1 MIIDGPHRQAMGHRK
16 KHPSRRSGSRRWAR
30 PPVDG
35 SAHRSQ
41 WSSLDSPDWCTVGG
55 PARALR
61 KLQDSSS
68 KVSTMA
74 RTRVLRRSPG
84 GFGQGSSRTRQT
96 GLGRVLHRRDVC
108 FGEKRGLQV
117 GKTKRG
123 KGTKFMAVVDGNGLP
138 IAGRTESAS
147 PAEVRLV
154 EPTLE
159 CLWVPEYPK
168 RLIGDKAYD
177 SDPLDRELAEI
188 YETEMIAPNRANRIR
203 KTQDG
208 RPLRRYVRRWK
219 VERLFA
225 WLHNFRRLVVRW
237 EYHYENFTAFLLLG
251 CALILLRHL

>member
-1 MIIDGPHRQAMGHRK
+1 MIMDGPYRQAMGHRK
-16 KHPSRRSGSRRWAR
+16 KHPSGGPDSRRWAR

-41 WSSLDSPDWCTVGG
+41 RCSLDSTDGSTVGG
-55 PARALR
+55 SARALR
-61 KLQDSSS
+61 KLQNGSS

-74 RTRVLRRSPG
+74 RARILRRSPCG
-84 GFGQGSSRTRQT
+84 VGRGSSRTWQT

-147 PAEVRLV
+147 PAEVKLV

-159 CLWVPEYPK
+159 CLWVPEFPK

-177 SDPLDRELAEI
+177 SDPLDRDLAEI
-188 YETEMIAPNRANRIR
+188 YETEMIAPNRANRVR

-237 EYHYENFTAFLLLG
+237 EYHHENFTAFLYLG